1 MKSNWIKSSDDINI
15 INSIKVKDF
24 ISQYESIKESIYS
37 DYEDEFHCTQV
48 NSKYYDIDQLNLLK
62 PHLPSSFGLFHVNID
77 SLNKHI
83 DDLKFILS
91 RLNFNFDI
99 IGVSEHKILKET
111 LPTNDIKILGYNE
124 FIFEPTETNCG
135 GTGFYIKNNVD
146 YITRKD
152 LQINSSSHFESI
164 FIEIIFSN
172 KKNLIVGC

>member
-1 MKSNWIKSSDDINI
+1 MFNEIKLDKKLSDDINI

-24 ISQYESIKESIYS
+24 ISQCESIKESIYS
-37 DYEDEFHCTQV
+37 DNEDEFHSTQV

-62 PHLPSSFGLFHVNID
+62 PDLPSCFGLFHVNIA

-146 YITRKD
+146 YITRND

-164 FIEIIFSN
+164 FIEIIF
-172 KKNLIVGC
+172 